1 MVRLT
6 TIAVAVA
13 GLAACSSRPSSR
25 AEETATKGTVAT
37 DSQWVGQNV
46 ARAEEL
52 LAGRFPGVEVLSS
65 PGGIIVRIRG
75 TTTVYGSNEPLYVID
90 GMTIEPGPG
99 GALVGINPSDIEK
112 IEVLKDIGS
121 TAQYGSRG
129 ANGVILIRTKRTPK
143 Q

>member
-1 MVRLT
+1 MKRHLAIVMV
-6 TIAVAVA
+6 VFVV
-13 GLAACSSRPSSR
+13 GCSSRASTSN
-25 AEETATKGTVAT
+25 EEAGARPGVVA
-37 DSQWVGQNV
+37 DSQWAGQNP

-52 LAGRFPGVEVLSS
+52 LAGRFPGVDVLRAQG
-65 PGGIIVRIRG
+65 GGIIVRIRG
-75 TTTVYGSNEPLYVID
+75 SSTLYGDNQPLYVID

-99 GALVGINPSDIEK
+99 GALVGINPADIEK

-129 ANGVILIRTKRTPK
+129 ANGVILIRLKRGPK